1 MPGMTSPAG
10 GDPLATAASSTAQRV
25 PRGPSGGNPPGISP
39 LSPDWPA
46 QAADR
51 IVGAVDTVRDRTA
64 GTAQTAARGVVYGL
78 LAVVAGIVVLVLV
91 TVGAIRLLDVVV
103 DHFIPWGHIW
113 LPYLILGCVFLLVGA
128 ILFRRRRTA

>member
-1 MPGMTSPAG
+1 MPAMTSPAG
-10 GDPLATAASSTAQRV
+10 GDPRSTA
-25 PRGPSGGNPPGISP
+25 PEEPPAAIPVHHDLAHEASVNVF
-39 LSPDWPA
+39 SSDWPA

-51 IVGAVDTVRDRTA
+51 IVDAVDTVRDRTT

-91 TVGAIRLLDVVV
+91 TIGAIRLLDVLV

-128 ILFRRRRTA
+128 IVFRRRRRA

>member
-1 MPGMTSPAG
+1 MPSTRF
-10 GDPLATAASSTAQRV
+10 ATA
-25 PRGPSGGNPPGISP
+25 PR
-39 LSPDWPA
+39 
-46 QAADR
+46 
-51 IVGAVDTVRDRTA
+51 

-91 TVGAIRLLDVVV
+91 TIGAIRLLDVLV

-128 ILFRRRRTA
+128 IVFRRRRRA

>member
-10 GDPLATAASSTAQRV
+10 GDPLSTAPVQRPTGAAPHHDLAHEPAV
-25 PRGPSGGNPPGISP
+25 NVFSS
-39 LSPDWPA
+39 DWPA

-51 IVGAVDTVRDRTA
+51 IVDAVDTVRDRTT

-91 TVGAIRLLDVVV
+91 TIGAIRLLDVLV

-128 ILFRRRRTA
+128 IVFRRRRRA

>member
-10 GDPLATAASSTAQRV
+10 GDPLSTASS
-25 PRGPSGGNPPGISP
+25 GPGGATDRPSRPALEASVSAR
-39 LSPDWPA
+39 SPDWPA

-51 IVGAVDTVRDRTA
+51 IVDAVDTVRDRTA

-91 TVGAIRLLDVVV
+91 TIGAIRLLDVLV

-113 LPYLILGCVFLLVGA
+113 LPYLILGCLFLLAGLIV
-128 ILFRRRRTA
+128 FRRRRTA

>member
-1 MPGMTSPAG
+1 MPDMTSPAG
-10 GDPLATAASSTAQRV
+10 GDPLSTASGGATSRV
-25 PRGPSGGNPPGISP
+25 PRSGTGGNLPTVSP

-51 IVGAVDTVRDRTA
+51 IVDAVDAVRDRTT

-78 LAVVAGIVVLVLV
+78 LAVVAGIVVVVLV
-91 TVGAIRLLDVVV
+91 TVGAIRLLDVLV

-113 LPYLILGCVFLLVGA
+113 LPYLILGCVFLLVGV
-128 ILFRRRRTA
+128 IVFRRRRTA